1 MTIGCTRCGARED
14 GQILSPPIAFAF
26 KHNKGCGHGV
36 GPLAVIPDAKKT
48 EKPKSTAEKHGEI
61 QAKEVIKEIEKEIKV
76 EEKVKEDK
84 PKKSKFSSFGKK
96 E

>member
-1 MTIGCTRCGARED
+1 MTIGCTRCGASED
-14 GQILSPPIAFAF
+14 GEILSPPIAFAF

-36 GPLAVIPDAKKT
+36 GPLAVIPGKKKAD
-48 EKPKSTAEKHGEI
+48 KPKNTAEKF
-61 QAKEVIKEIEKEIKV
+61 ADRVNAEVIKEIEKEIKV

-84 PKKSKFSSFGKK
+84 PKKSKFSSFSKK